1 MRIDTQFA
9 PASLGEVRARRVAP
23 WLAAG
28 VAFVAIVALHWR
40 TVAEMALIW
49 SHSETI
55 THGFL
60 VLPISLWLVWRQRQ
74 EFRALT
80 VRPCFPALLG
90 VAAAGFLWLLSDLA
104 SVASP
109 AEFALV
115 LMLQFAIVAVLG
127 REVAGA
133 IAFPLVFLLFAV
145 PAGEFLVPKLMDHTA
160 NATIFA
166 LRASGIP
173 VFREGNQFMIPTGS
187 WSVVE
192 ACSGIRYLIASMM
205 AGSLFAYLTYR
216 SPWKRWAFF
225 AVSIVV
231 PIVANW
237 LRAYMIVMIGHL
249 SGNTLAAGVDHL
261 VYGWVFFGIVIAIMF
276 WIGSRWY
283 DPDPRATAEGTRV
296 GDSPAASVARSAPKT
311 YALA

>member
-1 MRIDTQFA
+1 MRPD
-9 PASLGEVRARRVAP
+9 VA
-23 WLAAG
+23 WTAAG
-28 VAFVAIVALHWR
+28 VAFVAVLAVYWR
-40 TVAEMALIW
+40 TVADMVVIW
-49 SHSETI
+49 VRSETF

-60 VLPISLWLVWRQRQ
+60 VLPISLWLVWRQRRGLR
-74 EFRALT
+74 ELP
-80 VRPCFPALLG
+80 VRPWFPGLLG
-90 VAAAGFLWLLSDLA
+90 VAGAGLLWLAADLA

-109 AEFALV
+109 AQFALV
-115 LMLQFAIVAVLG
+115 FMLQFAVVTVLG
-127 REVAGA
+127 LTVGRALL
-133 IAFPLVFLLFAV
+133 FPLAFLLFAV

-160 NATIFA
+160 DVTIVA
-166 LRASGIP
+166 LRATGIP
-173 VFREGNQFMIPTGS
+173 VFREGNHFAIPTGS

-237 LRAYMIVMIGHL
+237 LRAYMIVVIGHL

-283 DPDPRATAEGTRV
+283 DPYPRATAEGTRV